1 MIKYAELDSENK
13 VINIILGTDVFV
25 SSLPGIFIK
34 ETDENGEAVIG
45 ATYDKDLNKFIRQQ
59 PYASWTLNSA
69 GEWVAPAEKPN
80 DGKKYTWMEDSLEWE
95 EIVQIEL
102 PLEPVPPQI

>member
-34 ETDENGEAVIG
+34 ETDADGEAVIG
-45 ATYDKDLNKFIRQQ
+45 ATYDKDLNKFIKQQ
-59 PYASWTLNSA
+59 PYASWTLNSS
-69 GEWVAPAEKPN
+69 GDWVSPVEKPN